1 MKPTVRFGCC
11 KVIVLIAMLVPRGA
25 ARELEGITFKDVAE
39 RSGIAFTLA
48 NSATGQKHI
57 VEPMTGGVAVLDYDN
72 DGRLD
77 IYFVNGARLPS
88 LVKDE
93 PAFGNRLY
101 RQIAGGRF
109 ADVTREAGVAAEG
122 YGMGVAV
129 ADYDND
135 GFPDIFLP
143 GLHRSILYRNRGNG
157 TFEDVTRQAGLASDD
172 LQKRWSV
179 AGGWFDYD
187 NDGRLDL
194 FIVHY
199 LVWPP
204 ESERVCPNPTAGY
217 RIYCDPQYYQ
227 GLPNS
232 LLHNEGNGTFA
243 NVSAATGI
251 ADHVGKG
258 MSAAFSDYDGDGR
271 PDVFVTNDTLPN
283 FLFRNEGARFRE
295 VGLTAGVS
303 VNDLGRPV
311 SSMGID
317 VRDYDND
324 GLDDVLVTALATQ
337 TFPLWRSLGRGLFQD
352 VTHRTGLSVATVA
365 RSGWSTGIYDFDNDG
380 FKDVFVANGDV
391 QDNTEVYSSRTSRQ
405 GNSLFRNTRDGRF
418 ADVSASAGDLTRAA
432 LHRGAAFGDLD
443 GDGRLD
449 VVVSRL
455 NEPAAVFLNA
465 TPGTSHWL
473 RVRLVG
479 RRSNR
484 DGIGARVKVVA
495 EGGVEQWNQVTTAV
509 GYASASEPTVQF
521 GLGGSRVASRV
532 EVQWP
537 SGERQVLTDVDGDK
551 VVTITEP

>member
-1 MKPTVRFGCC
+1 
-11 KVIVLIAMLVPRGA
+11 
-25 ARELEGITFKDVAE
+25 
-39 RSGIAFTLA
+39 
-48 NSATGQKHI
+48 
-57 VEPMTGGVAVLDYDN
+57 
-72 DGRLD
+72 
-77 IYFVNGARLPS
+77 
-88 LVKDE
+88 
-93 PAFGNRLY
+93 
-101 RQIAGGRF
+101 
-109 ADVTREAGVAAEG
+109 
-122 YGMGVAV
+122 
-129 ADYDND
+129 
-135 GFPDIFLP
+135 
-143 GLHRSILYRNRGNG
+143 
-157 TFEDVTRQAGLASDD
+157 
-172 LQKRWSV
+172 
-179 AGGWFDYD
+179 
-187 NDGRLDL
+187 
-194 FIVHY
+194 
-199 LVWPP
+199 
-204 ESERVCPNPTAGY
+204 
-217 RIYCDPQYYQ
+217 
-227 GLPNS
+227 
-232 LLHNEGNGTFA
+232 
-243 NVSAATGI
+243 
-251 ADHVGKG
+251 

>member
-1 MKPTVRFGCC
+1 MRRTPRLPWWS
-11 KVIVLIAMLVPRGA
+11 VIALIAFLVPRAA
-25 ARELEGITFKDVAE
+25 AREDASIVFEDVAAP
-39 RSGIAFTLA
+39 SGIAFTLA

-57 VEPMTGGVAVLDYDN
+57 VEPMTGGAAVLDYDN

-77 IYFVNGARLPS
+77 IYFANGARLPS
-88 LVKDE
+88 LVKDD

-101 RQIAGGRF
+101 RQLAGGRF

-143 GLHRSILYRNRGNG
+143 GLHRSTLYHNRGNG
-157 TFEDVTRQAGLASDD
+157 TFEDVTTQAGLASGDI
-172 LQKRWSV
+172 QQRWSV
-179 AGGWFDYD
+179 AAGWFDYD

-199 LVWPP
+199 LVWTP
-204 ESERVCPNPTAGY
+204 ESDRVCPNPTAGY

-227 GLPNS
+227 GLPSS
-232 LLHNEGNGTFA
+232 LLHNEGNGRFVD
-243 NVSAATGI
+243 VSPTTGI
-251 ADHVGKG
+251 AGHLGKG
-258 MSAAFSDYDGDGR
+258 MSVAFSDYDGDGR
-271 PDVFVTNDTLPN
+271 PDIFVTNDTLPN
-283 FLFRNEGARFRE
+283 FLFHNEGGRFRE

-303 VNDLGRPV
+303 VNDVGRPV

-324 GLDDVLVTALATQ
+324 GLDDVFVTALATQ
-337 TFPLWRSLGRGLFQD
+337 TFPLWRNLGRGQFQD
-352 VTHRTGLSVATVA
+352 VTHRTGLSVATVG

-380 FKDVFVANGDV
+380 YKDIFVANGDV

-405 GNSLFRNTRDGRF
+405 GNSVFRNTRDGRF
-418 ADVSASAGDLTRAA
+418 ADVGGSAGDINRAA
-432 LHRGAAFGDLD
+432 LHRGAAFGDID

-449 VVVSRL
+449 VVVTRL
-455 NEPAAVFLNA
+455 NEPAAVFHNVSPIA
-465 TPGTSHWL
+465 SHWL

-484 DGIGARVKVVA
+484 DGIGARVRVVTDS
-495 EGGVEQWNQVTTAV
+495 GLEQSNQVTTAV
-509 GYASASEPTVQF
+509 GYASASEPTVHF
-521 GLGGSRVASRV
+521 GLGGSRVAVRL

-537 SGERQVLTDVDGDK
+537 SGQKQALTDVQGDR
-551 VVTITEP
+551 VVTLTEP